1 MSINVII
8 MPNYLVIGGI
18 SSGKSSYAEQIVKDV
33 CKVNKNSKIYYLAT
47 APITD
52 DEMYEKIRIHQD
64 RRPKDWT
71 TIEEEIDIVSR
82 IMEIEE
88 TNIIVLIECLT
99 TWLSNLIF
107 HKADLDY
114 NTEKLINFLATNT
127 DATIILVTNDLSESV
142 ISANKETREFQK
154 YNGKLN
160 QDTAKI
166 CDSVYKVTAGIGIR
180 IK

>member
-1 MSINVII
+1 

-64 RRPKDWT
+64 RRPKDWI
-71 TIEEEIDIVSR
+71 TIEEQIDIVSR
-82 IMEIEE
+82 IVEIEE

-127 DATIILVTNDLSESV
+127 DATIILVTNDLGESV

-154 YNGKLN
+154 RNGKLN

-166 CDSVYKVTAGIGIR
+166 CDSVHKVTAGIGIR

>member
-18 SSGKSSYAEQIVKDV
+18 SSGKSSFAEQKAKDV
-33 CKVNKNSKIYYLAT
+33 YKVNEDSKIYYLAT

-52 DEMYEKIRIHQD
+52 DEMYEKIKIHQD
-64 RRPKDWT
+64 RRPSDWI
-71 TIEEEIDIVSR
+71 TIEEQIDIVSR

-88 TNIIVLIECLT
+88 TNITILIECLT

-114 NTEKLINFLATNT
+114 NTEKLINFLQMNRE
-127 DATIILVTNDLSESV
+127 ATIILVANDLGESV
-142 ISANKETREFQK
+142 ISSNKETREFQK
-154 YNGKLN
+154 YNGEIN
-160 QDTAKI
+160 QKIAKI
-166 CDSVYKVTAGIGIR
+166 CESVYKVTAGIGVR

>member
-1 MSINVII
+1 

-18 SSGKSSYAEQIVKDV
+18 SSGKSSFAEQIVKDV

-64 RRPKDWT
+64 RRPKDWI
-71 TIEEEIDIVSR
+71 TIEEQIDIVSR

-127 DATIILVTNDLSESV
+127 DATIILVTNDLGESV

-154 YNGKLN
+154 QNGKLN
-160 QDTAKI
+160 QDTARI
-166 CDSVYKVTAGIGIR
+166 CDSVHKVTAGIGIR

>member
-1 MSINVII
+1 

-18 SSGKSSYAEQIVKDV
+18 SSGKSSYAEQIVKDI
-33 CKVNKNSKIYYLAT
+33 CKLNKNSKIYYLAT

-64 RRPKDWT
+64 RRSKDWT

-107 HKADLDY
+107 HKADVDY
-114 NTEKLINFLATNT
+114 NTEKLINFLTTNT
-127 DATIILVTNDLSESV
+127 DATIILVTNDLGESV
-142 ISANKETREFQK
+142 ISANRETREFQK

-166 CDSVYKVTAGIGIR
+166 CDSVYKVIAGIGIR

>member
-1 MSINVII
+1 
-8 MPNYLVIGGI
+8 
-18 SSGKSSYAEQIVKDV
+18 
-33 CKVNKNSKIYYLAT
+33 
-47 APITD
+47 
-52 DEMYEKIRIHQD
+52 
-64 RRPKDWT
+64 
-71 TIEEEIDIVSR
+71 
-82 IMEIEE
+82 MEIEE

-107 HKADLDY
+107 HKADVDY

-127 DATIILVTNDLSESV
+127 DATIILVTNDLGDSV
-142 ISANKETREFQK
+142 ISANRETREFQK

>member
-1 MSINVII
+1 

-18 SSGKSSYAEQIVKDV
+18 SSGKSSYAERIVKDL

-52 DEMYEKIRIHQD
+52 DEIYEKIRIHQD

-71 TIEEEIDIVSR
+71 TIEEQIDIVSR

-107 HKADLDY
+107 HKTDVDY
-114 NTEKLINFLATNT
+114 NTKKLIKHFRL
-127 DATIILVTNDLSESV
+127 
-142 ISANKETREFQK
+142 Q
-154 YNGKLN
+154 
-160 QDTAKI
+160 
-166 CDSVYKVTAGIGIR
+166 
-180 IK
+180 

>member
-1 MSINVII
+1 

-52 DEMYEKIRIHQD
+52 DEMCEKIRIHQD
-64 RRPKDWT
+64 RRPKDWI
-71 TIEEEIDIVSR
+71 TIEEQIDIVSR
-82 IMEIEE
+82 IVEIEE

-127 DATIILVTNDLSESV
+127 DATIILVTNDLGESV

-154 YNGKLN
+154 RNGKLN

-166 CDSVYKVTAGIGIR
+166 CDSVHKVTAGIGIR